1 MKLSLSI
8 TWRMLTFKSPRNFW
22 RTSRLSILHRKL
34 IQIILTLINL
44 KMLLKHQEGLVLIN
58 DDFVT
63 FQIILSIIW
72 LLFISIYFIIIN
84 MNTLVPLPLEKHA
97 SAVDGIPSA
106 PLIQRNIGGCAPTVN
121 LTNPHKNRLLMVKS

>member
-1 MKLSLSI
+1 
-8 TWRMLTFKSPRNFW
+8 
-22 RTSRLSILHRKL
+22 
-34 IQIILTLINL
+34 
-44 KMLLKHQEGLVLIN
+44 
-58 DDFVT
+58 
-63 FQIILSIIW
+63 
-72 LLFISIYFIIIN
+72 